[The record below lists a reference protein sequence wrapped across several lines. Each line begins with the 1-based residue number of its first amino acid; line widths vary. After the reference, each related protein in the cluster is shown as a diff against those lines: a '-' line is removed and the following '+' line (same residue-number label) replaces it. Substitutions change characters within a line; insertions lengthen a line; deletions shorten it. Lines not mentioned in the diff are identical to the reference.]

1 MSQSSPW
8 KWLLARCNTWLAA
21 VSGDSW
27 KAGYTKW
34 SQSSICPSSSR
45 TIFSWI
51 SEDTFTK
58 SPIWVWIF
66 VPNIDG
72 EKSPTMWINTQ
83 IFFRLRAAIHKI
95 FRRQTQSRF
104 LSCFDPCL
112 SAETRLMLH
121 HKRALQTR
129 IIKLCSGA
137 AAILVYIFFTFL
149 ITFSFFFLLLL
160 HFNLKRTTCFKLY
173 T

>member
-1 MSQSSPW
+1 MSVQKRNTKNFMSQSSPW

-66 VPNIDG
+66 VLNIDG
-72 EKSPTMWINTQ
+72 DKSPTMWINTQ
-83 IFFRLRAAIHKI
+83 IFLGCLLPYIRFSGGRRRFVSCHVLIHVSAQKHVWCCTTRGRYRLELLNYAVGLQLYWFI
-95 FRRQTQSRF
+95 FSLLFWSLF
-104 LSCFDPCL
+104 L
-112 SAETRLMLH
+112 
-121 HKRALQTR
+121 
-129 IIKLCSGA
+129 
-137 AAILVYIFFTFL
+137 
-149 ITFSFFFLLLL
+149 FFFSY
-160 HFNLKRTTCFKLY
+160 FY
-173 T
+173 TLI

>member
-58 SPIWVWIF
+58 SPVWVWIF

-95 FRRQTQSRF
+95 FRRQTQRRRVV
-104 LSCFDPCL
+104 SCF
-112 SAETRLMLH
+112 SAQKHVWCCTTRGRYRLELLNY
-121 HKRALQTR
+121 AVGLQ
-129 IIKLCSGA
+129 L
-137 AAILVYIFFTFL
+137 YWFIFSLLFWSLFL
-149 ITFSFFFLLLL
+149 FFFSY
-160 HFNLKRTTCFKLY
+160 FY
-173 T
+173 TLI